1 MKLSS
6 DSTVVITS
14 NQVGADLGEEIIL
27 LHLENGEYFGLDDVG
42 ARIWRLMERPT
53 ALREIE
59 RILLEEYDIEPDR
72 CHEEV
77 SQLLSDLIENGLV
90 EVIES

>member
-1 MKLSS
+1 M
-6 DSTVVITS
+6 
-14 NQVGADLGEEIIL
+14 
-27 LHLENGEYFGLDDVG
+27 LHLENGNYYGLENVG
-42 ARIWRLMERPT
+42 AKIWRLLEKPT
-53 ALREIE
+53 KVREIE
-59 RILLEEYDIEPDR
+59 RILLEEYDIEPAR